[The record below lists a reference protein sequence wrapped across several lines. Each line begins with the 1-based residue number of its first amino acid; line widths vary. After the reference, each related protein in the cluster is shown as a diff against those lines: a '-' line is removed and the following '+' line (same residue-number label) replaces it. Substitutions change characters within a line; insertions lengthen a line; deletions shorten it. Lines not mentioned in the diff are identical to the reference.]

1 MMFPGCVKGAHASQ
15 RRCAPCLK
23 PFLLQRANQ
32 IEIIANS
39 KRRWNGD
46 YDLQASVDGAS
57 GTAFQQ
63 AFTTHVGC
71 NICTHGKIV
80 LAAGRPS
87 SHCVS

>member
-15 RRCAPCLK
+15 RRCASCLK
-23 PFLLQRANQ
+23 PFLLPTGKPDL
-32 IEIIANS
+32 ANS

-63 AFTTHVGC
+63 AFTTRLQHLHPRESSVGC
-71 NICTHGKIV
+71 REAT
-80 LAAGRPS
+80 
-87 SHCVS
+87 